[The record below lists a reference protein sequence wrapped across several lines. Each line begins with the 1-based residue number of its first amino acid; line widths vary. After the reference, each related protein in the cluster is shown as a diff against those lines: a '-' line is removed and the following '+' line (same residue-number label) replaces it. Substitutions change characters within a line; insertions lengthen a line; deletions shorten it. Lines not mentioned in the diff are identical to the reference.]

1 MAEPGREPSRTPAP
15 PATVV
20 RPGAEDPLALGLA
33 GRLRTALALVVLPL
47 LIAVLAPVGTALGL
61 LGARARSIHPLY
73 LFFARV
79 ALRIGG
85 TRLEVH
91 GGECVERRGGYV
103 VVSNHESGWDP
114 LCLLVALRA
123 LVIRFVVKE
132 AIMRKPLLGRGLRAT
147 GNVLVVRT
155 DTAADVARIETEMA
169 RRDPEVSLLFF
180 AEGTRARDGAL
191 HAFKKGAFATA
202 LRHRLPVLP
211 VAITGS
217 YRIWP
222 KGRLRL
228 RPGRVVVMVG
238 APIAP
243 AEAERADRDALR
255 ARSFAAVR
263 ELRAAARARLRAG
276 GDEPGGVD

>member
-1 MAEPGREPSRTPAP
+1 MAEPGREALRTPAP
-15 PATVV
+15 PATVGPPCV
-20 RPGAEDPLALGLA
+20 EDALEA
-33 GRLRTALALVVLPL
+33 QVASRVRTALGLVVLPL
-47 LIAVLAPVGTALGL
+47 LVAVLAPLGTALGL
-61 LGARARSIHPLY
+61 LGARARTVHPLY

-85 TRLEVH
+85 TQLEVH
-91 GGECVERRGGYV
+91 GGERVERRGGYV

-114 LCLLVALRA
+114 LCLLRA
-123 LVIRFVVKE
+123 LPTLAIRFVVKE

-191 HAFKKGAFATA
+191 HPFKKGAFATA

-211 VAITGS
+211 VAIAGT

-238 APIAP
+238 TPIAP
-243 AEAERADRDALR
+243 ADAEHADRDALR
-255 ARSFAAVR
+255 ERSFAAVR

-276 GDEPGGVD
+276 GDEPGGLD